1 MILHVLWVS
10 SYDDD
15 DDNADSGTEIID
27 QIFFIFC
34 NLTTDSFSCALR
46 VLPGQCAYACLY
58 VCFLLCTDD
67 QPVKMH
73 HHLSS
78 STLVSC
84 LCIPT
89 TTVLWL
95 LHYVTQAF
103 RNVSKNLEIGSDF
116 SPCSSAVNS
125 DS

>member
-1 MILHVLWVS
+1 MIWYVLWVS

-15 DDNADSGTEIID
+15 NANSGIEIID

-34 NLTTDSFSCALR
+34 NLTTYSFSCVLC
-46 VLPGQCAYACLY
+46 VLPGQCAYACVY

-73 HHLSS
+73 HHLS
-78 STLVSC
+78 TLVSSC

-89 TTVLWL
+89 TTILRF
-95 LHYVTQAF
+95 HI
-103 RNVSKNLEIGSDF
+103 K
-116 SPCSSAVNS
+116 
-125 DS
+125 